1 MRWKI
6 TTNRKVRYNFEIIE
20 TLEAGIVLKG
30 TEVRSLR
37 NGSVNITQ
45 AFCKII
51 KGEIWLINSQISHY
65 PFAGSTL
72 QHNTTRDRKLL
83 LNRKEIKRWNLDV
96 DRKRLSIVPTRI
108 FFSKRLAKIEIALVR
123 GKRKYDRRQSIKN
136 KEAEIEIKRSLKRSM
151 F

>member
-37 NGSVNITQ
+37 NGSVNISQ

-65 PFAGSTL
+65 PFAGITL

>member
-1 MRWKI
+1 M
-6 TTNRKVRYNFEIIE
+6 
-20 TLEAGIVLKG
+20 
-30 TEVRSLR
+30 
-37 NGSVNITQ
+37 
-45 AFCKII
+45 
-51 KGEIWLINSQISHY
+51 INSQISHY
-65 PFAGSTL
+65 PFAGITL